1 MKDGSGLW
9 SRNKSEASTCSMRTS
24 SMVSFFLVFLSSFKF
39 SYLIPPQIFRPFA
52 DMARQNVKP
61 NIWVFPPKMSIY
73 ATMVPNAETE
83 YRMRGPKA
91 ATNLDAD
98 RYALPSFRGCK
109 VVESNSFDV
118 DFTGQ
123 PINLLERNRQIGEFF
138 IVKKNGSGFPA
149 ILIYDAAKDGWAK
162 ITPPEENYIIKADGK
177 GAGDATGIVYF
188 RPHATWT
195 MSSAIL
201 AEGGKKLGATFHGKH
216 DMVLQT
222 DAVRKSLHLF
232 AFFAFYSFAYT
243 LISFFPQVKS
253 IWAIILSTPSRWFRG
268 PSAMHW
274 LKTSFA
280 PDTSQASHRNSGKLQ
295 RKTDQMYS
303 LPTA

>member
-1 MKDGSGLW
+1 MVQKQERGL
-9 SRNKSEASTCSMRTS
+9 
-24 SMVSFFLVFLSSFKF
+24 
-39 SYLIPPQIFRPFA
+39 YLLDA
-52 DMARQNVKP
+52 HLKHDMARQNVKP

-98 RYALPSFRGCK
+98 RYTLPSFRGCK

-138 IVKKNGSGFPA
+138 IMENGKD
-149 ILIYDAAKDGWAK
+149 IMIYDAGKDGWAK
-162 ITPPEENYIIKADGK
+162 ISWENAAKAAYGDGVENK
-177 GAGDATGIVYF
+177 KTGFIAVF

-222 DAVRKSLHLF
+222 DAVRKFSYLS
-232 AFFAFYSFAYT
+232 AFFCIAFHSLT
-243 LISFFPQVKS
+243 L
-253 IWAIILSTPSRWFRG
+253 
-268 PSAMHW
+268 
-274 LKTSFA
+274 
-280 PDTSQASHRNSGKLQ
+280 
-295 RKTDQMYS
+295 
-303 LPTA
+303 

>member
-1 MKDGSGLW
+1 
-9 SRNKSEASTCSMRTS
+9 
-24 SMVSFFLVFLSSFKF
+24 
-39 SYLIPPQIFRPFA
+39 
-52 DMARQNVKP
+52 MARQNVKP

-98 RYALPSFRGCK
+98 RYTLPSFRGCK

-138 IVKKNGSGFPA
+138 IMEKGKD
-149 ILIYDAAKDGWAK
+149 IMIYDAGKDGWAK
-162 ITPPEENYIIKADGK
+162 ISWNNAASVAYGENATDYIA
-177 GAGDATGIVYF
+177 VF

-222 DAVRKSLHLF
+222 DAVRKFFISLRIF
-232 AFFAFYSFAYT
+232 RIAFHS
-243 LISFFPQVKS
+243 L
-253 IWAIILSTPSRWFRG
+253 TP
-268 PSAMHW
+268 
-274 LKTSFA
+274 
-280 PDTSQASHRNSGKLQ
+280 
-295 RKTDQMYS
+295 
-303 LPTA
+303 

>member
-1 MKDGSGLW
+1 MHGPSDIMRHERWQWAMVQKQERGL
-9 SRNKSEASTCSMRTS
+9 
-24 SMVSFFLVFLSSFKF
+24 
-39 SYLIPPQIFRPFA
+39 YLLDA
-52 DMARQNVKP
+52 HLKHDMARQNVKP

-98 RYALPSFRGCK
+98 RYTLPSFRGCK

-138 IVKKNGSGFPA
+138 IMEEGKD
-149 ILIYDAAKDGWAK
+149 IMIYDAGKDGWAK
-162 ITPPEENYIIKADGK
+162 ISWENAKSAAYGSEENTGYIA
-177 GAGDATGIVYF
+177 VF

-222 DAVRKSLHLF
+222 DAVRKFSDLF
-232 AFFAFYSFAYT
+232 AFFAFYFIR
-243 LISFFPQVKS
+243 LHLNLF
-253 IWAIILSTPSRWFRG
+253 LST
-268 PSAMHW
+268 
-274 LKTSFA
+274 
-280 PDTSQASHRNSGKLQ
+280 GKIYMGNY
-295 RKTDQMYS
+295 R
-303 LPTA
+303 